1 MVSRFD
7 SVVVGGGL
15 LGMSV
20 AYGLRL
26 RDLSVAVIDE
36 GDVAHRA
43 SRGTFGLVWAQ
54 SKGRGM
60 PEYAR
65 WTRDSIQ
72 LWPAF
77 AEDLLDRT
85 GIEVT
90 YSRCGGYMFAFTDDE
105 LDRRKADYGE
115 ICDGIGLAAPDFE
128 VLDRKA
134 VADAFPGIGEA
145 VRGATYCPIDGDCD
159 PLALLRALHRAF
171 IDAGG
176 RHFPGHILARIDD
189 EGPRPKVETNRQTF
203 EADRIV
209 LCAGIGNRE
218 LAKDLGCALPLKPS
232 RGQILV
238 SERVKPV
245 IPHLTHIIRQTRE
258 GSIMIGD
265 SHENVGFDDGTTA
278 TAMCDIASNATKTFP
293 FLRDLR
299 IVRSWGCLRPMP
311 LDGFPIYDRVPG
323 HPNVIVLNTHSG
335 VTLAAAH
342 AGPLAEQISNGTFG
356 TTERCFSM
364 DRFDVQTA

>member
-1 MVSRFD
+1 MAIRCD
-7 SVVVGGGL
+7 TIVVGGGL
-15 LGMSV
+15 LGMAV

-26 RDLSVAVIDE
+26 LGMSVAVIDG

-65 WTRDSIQ
+65 WTRDAIQ

-77 AEDLLDRT
+77 AQDLLGRT
-85 GIEVT
+85 GIEVN

-105 LDRRKADYGE
+105 LDRRKEDYGE
-115 ICDGIGLAAPDFE
+115 ICDSIGLAAPDFE
-128 VLDRKA
+128 VIDRKA
-134 VADAFPGIGEA
+134 VSEAFPGIGEA

-159 PLALLRALHRAF
+159 PLALLRALHRVF

-218 LAKDLGCALPLKPS
+218 LAKDLGCALPLKPL

-265 SHENVGFDDGTTA
+265 SHENVDFDDGTTA

-342 AGPLAEQISNGTFG
+342 AGPLAEQISNGTLG

-364 DRFDVQTA
+364 DRFDVQAA

>member
-1 MVSRFD
+1 
-7 SVVVGGGL
+7 
-15 LGMSV
+15 MSV

-43 SRGTFGLVWAQ
+43 SRGMFGLVWAQ

-209 LCAGIGNRE
+209 LCAGIGNRGTRQGPGLR
-218 LAKDLGCALPLKPS
+218 LASEAVARPDPGLGAGETGHSPPDPYHSPDPRRVDHDWRFPRK
-232 RGQILV
+232 RGF
-238 SERVKPV
+238 R
-245 IPHLTHIIRQTRE
+245 
-258 GSIMIGD
+258 
-265 SHENVGFDDGTTA
+265 
-278 TAMCDIASNATKTFP
+278 
-293 FLRDLR
+293 
-299 IVRSWGCLRPMP
+299 
-311 LDGFPIYDRVPG
+311 
-323 HPNVIVLNTHSG
+323 
-335 VTLAAAH
+335 
-342 AGPLAEQISNGTFG
+342 
-356 TTERCFSM
+356 
-364 DRFDVQTA
+364 